1 MIFKEYGF
9 DPKKSLS
16 KKDKSFIE
24 DTVKPAIKKGI
35 LVLLVE
41 GQEPFTPKTMEDY
54 NSYNNVH
61 RSKGE
66 TVLMILKKE

>member
-9 DPKKSLS
+9 DPKKDLS
-16 KKDKSFIE
+16 KKDKAFIE
-24 DTVKPAIKKGI
+24 NTVKPGIKKGI

-41 GQEPFTPKTMEDY
+41 GQEPFTPKTMEEYDRY
-54 NSYNNVH
+54 NMIH
-61 RSKGE
+61 RSRGE